1 MSLWWAFAVI
11 TIFAPINIVD
21 AQTDGP
27 VLVVLGDS
35 WGAYVCCTYISFCRQ
50 NPKQYQCYNPDALI
64 QGWHDLQKVLTAKGS
79 NLTVVSYAIGGTTAK
94 FWARD
99 PDLINELVNEN
110 PTAQYVWLSIGG
122 NDVIDFMP
130 SCTEKMSIQ
139 DCINIILPETLNN
152 TQAFLDPLFKD
163 HPDLQVVQFGYDI
176 PNLNENVLC
185 RQIGE
190 QIIYGCNDT
199 ASCINPQF
207 VKIQYLYVDE
217 LAKIYPNQLTSVNL
231 LGSLQA
237 QDNYPGV
244 TITNPDLTKWSPA
257 DLMEDNCIH
266 PTRVGRGKEPAGF
279 DVIFDNLWDAYFKD
293 RV

>member
-1 MSLWWAFAVI
+1 MSTYYLLALIALIFVVI
-11 TIFAPINIVD
+11 NDKVN

-27 VLVVLGDS
+27 VLVVIGDS
-35 WGAYVCCTYISFCRQ
+35 WGAY
-50 NPKQYQCYNPDALI
+50 
-64 QGWHDLQKVLTAKGS
+64 GWHDLQKVLTAKGS

-94 FWARD
+94 FWART
-99 PDLINELVNEN
+99 PDLVNELVNEN
-110 PTAQYVWLSIGG
+110 PTAEYVWLSIGG

-130 SCTEKMSIQ
+130 GCTEKMSVQ

-152 TQAFLDPLFKD
+152 TQAFLDPLVAD
-163 HPDLQVVQFGYDI
+163 HPDLEIVQFGYDI
-176 PNLNENVLC
+176 PNLGENVLC

-190 QIIYGCNDT
+190 QIIDGCNDT

-217 LAKIYPNQLTSVNL
+217 LAKMYKQLTSVNL

-237 QDNYPGV
+237 QDHYAGV

-257 DLMEDNCIH
+257 DLMETNCIH
-266 PTRVGRGKEPAGF
+266 PTRVGRGNEPAGF
-279 DVIFDNLWDAYFKD
+279 DVIFDNLWDAYFAK
-293 RV
+293 RISV